1 MLYHMPI
8 AAPGWRGLAR
18 ISLTHEKSPNLI
30 DLYKRTDDVA
40 SWAGRRSGCHRSA
53 GVGGARAGWRR
64 ACDGQHHLR
73 FPLPRPVITPSF
85 LERLQIETGGSF
97 HCHAI
102 TADLQALVERSGV
115 RQGLLVAVG
124 QHTTTALV
132 LNENEERLLR
142 DIEAFFLALAPPER
156 PWLHNDLHLR
166 QGIPPDEPRN
176 AHAHLIAMLLGNQ
189 LSLPVVDGR
198 LGIGRWQSVLLV
210 ELDGPRQREVLLQLI
225 DTGGPS
231 PPTGSDSML
240 GAAP

>member
-1 MLYHMPI
+1 M
-8 AAPGWRGLAR
+8 AKGLR
-18 ISLTHEKSPNLI
+18 WPSP
-30 DLYKRTDDVA
+30 
-40 SWAGRRSGCHRSA
+40 S
-53 GVGGARAGWRR
+53 
-64 ACDGQHHLR
+64 
-73 FPLPRPVITPSF
+73 PLPTRQQAIVITPSF

-97 HCHAI
+97 HCHVI

-142 DIEAFFLALAPPER
+142 DIEAFFLGLAPPER
-156 PWLHNDLHLR
+156 PWLHNDLLLR

-176 AHAHLIAMLLGNQ
+176 AHAHLIAMVLGNQ
-189 LSLPVVDGR
+189 LSLPVVEGR

-231 PPTGSDSML
+231 PPTGRDRAL
-240 GAAP
+240 GATPGDWRGH

>member
-1 MLYHMPI
+1 MPN
-8 AAPGWRGLAR
+8 PVG
-18 ISLTHEKSPNLI
+18 ISRANSPTI
-30 DLYKRTDDVA
+30 PA
-40 SWAGRRSGCHRSA
+40 SPSW
-53 GVGGARAGWRR
+53 
-64 ACDGQHHLR
+64 
-73 FPLPRPVITPSF
+73 PLITPSF
-85 LERLQIETGGSF
+85 LERLQIQTGGSF

-132 LNENEERLLR
+132 LNENEERLLL
-142 DIEAFFLALAPPER
+142 DIEAFFLALAPPDC

-176 AHAHLIAMLLGNQ
+176 AHAHLIAMMLGNQ

-225 DTGGPS
+225 DTGGA
-231 PPTGSDSML
+231 PPLDAGVAAVDGSS
-240 GAAP
+240 

>member
-1 MLYHMPI
+1 MPN
-8 AAPGWRGLAR
+8 PVG
-18 ISLTHEKSPNLI
+18 ISRANSPTI
-30 DLYKRTDDVA
+30 PA
-40 SWAGRRSGCHRSA
+40 SPSW
-53 GVGGARAGWRR
+53 
-64 ACDGQHHLR
+64 
-73 FPLPRPVITPSF
+73 PLITPSF
-85 LERLQIETGGSF
+85 LERLHIQTGGSF

-132 LNENEERLLR
+132 LNENEERLLG
-142 DIEAFFLALAPPER
+142 DIEAFFLALAPPDR

-198 LGIGRWQSVLLV
+198 LGIGCWQSVLLV
-210 ELDGPRQREVLLQLI
+210 ELDGPRHREVLLQLI
-225 DTGGPS
+225 DTGGTPS
-231 PPTGSDSML
+231 LEGSDAAA
-240 GAAP
+240 AAPP

>member
-1 MLYHMPI
+1 
-8 AAPGWRGLAR
+8 
-18 ISLTHEKSPNLI
+18 
-30 DLYKRTDDVA
+30 
-40 SWAGRRSGCHRSA
+40 
-53 GVGGARAGWRR
+53 
-64 ACDGQHHLR
+64 
-73 FPLPRPVITPSF
+73 VIIPSF

-115 RQGLLVAVG
+115 WQGLLVAVG

-132 LNENEERLLR
+132 LNENEELLLR
-142 DIEAFFLALAPPER
+142 DIEAFFLGLAPPER

-176 AHAHLIAMLLGNQ
+176 AHAHLIAMMLGNQ

-210 ELDGPRQREVLLQLI
+210 ELDGPRRRPIPANGKRLQQTELISEQWAREDIGSKLDPSDGNPVM
-225 DTGGPS
+225 GPS
-231 PPTGSDSML
+231 
-240 GAAP
+240 GAPQKNPALPGCMNWLDQAANKGMPEAICEDLPSRICPY

>member
-1 MLYHMPI
+1 MTWLPGQVDG
-8 AAPGWRGLAR
+8 AAATDPPGW
-18 ISLTHEKSPNLI
+18 
-30 DLYKRTDDVA
+30 
-40 SWAGRRSGCHRSA
+40 
-53 GVGGARAGWRR
+53 GARAGWRR
-64 ACDGQHHLR
+64 ACDGQHHLP

-85 LERLQIETGGSF
+85 LERLQIKTGGSF

-132 LNENEERLLR
+132 LNENEELLLR

-231 PPTGSDSML
+231 LPTGGDSML

>member
-1 MLYHMPI
+1 MFGDGLDGCTFTKTALTFANDLDACAPTGSLQLRPSGSGLRL
-8 AAPGWRGLAR
+8 AAADQGRESPTPLKWPAMATLP
-18 ISLTHEKSPNLI
+18 TH
-30 DLYKRTDDVA
+30 
-40 SWAGRRSGCHRSA
+40 
-53 GVGGARAGWRR
+53 
-64 ACDGQHHLR
+64 
-73 FPLPRPVITPSF
+73 PLPRPVITPSF
-85 LERLQIETGGSF
+85 LERLQIDTGGSF

-102 TADLQALVERSGV
+102 TEDLQALVERSGV

-132 LNENEERLLR
+132 LNENEQRLLS
-142 DIEAFFLALAPPER
+142 DIEAFFLALAPPDR

-210 ELDGPRQREVLLQLI
+210 ELDGPRRREVLLQLI
-225 DTGGPS
+225 DTGG
-231 PPTGSDSML
+231 
-240 GAAP
+240 AASAAGEDATVAGPH

>member
-1 MLYHMPI
+1 M
-8 AAPGWRGLAR
+8 AST
-18 ISLTHEKSPNLI
+18 IS
-30 DLYKRTDDVA
+30 A
-40 SWAGRRSGCHRSA
+40 
-53 GVGGARAGWRR
+53 
-64 ACDGQHHLR
+64 

-115 RQGLLVAVG
+115 QQGLLVAVG

-132 LNENEERLLR
+132 LNENEELLLR

-231 PPTGSDSML
+231 PPTASDSML
-240 GAAP
+240 RAAP

>member
-1 MLYHMPI
+1 M
-8 AAPGWRGLAR
+8 
-18 ISLTHEKSPNLI
+18 
-30 DLYKRTDDVA
+30 
-40 SWAGRRSGCHRSA
+40 
-53 GVGGARAGWRR
+53 
-64 ACDGQHHLR
+64 
-73 FPLPRPVITPSF
+73 ITPSF

-102 TADLQALVERSGV
+102 TAELQALVERSGV

-142 DIEAFFLALAPPER
+142 DIEAFFLGLAPPER

-166 QGIPPDEPRN
+166 QGIPADEPRN
-176 AHAHLIAMLLGNQ
+176 AHAHLIAMVLGNQ
-189 LSLPVVDGR
+189 LSLPVVEGR

-210 ELDGPRQREVLLQLI
+210 ELDGPRRREVLLQLI

-231 PPTGSDSML
+231 PPTGPDSAL
-240 GAAP
+240 EATP

>member
-1 MLYHMPI
+1 M
-8 AAPGWRGLAR
+8 
-18 ISLTHEKSPNLI
+18 
-30 DLYKRTDDVA
+30 
-40 SWAGRRSGCHRSA
+40 
-53 GVGGARAGWRR
+53 
-64 ACDGQHHLR
+64 
-73 FPLPRPVITPSF
+73 PVITPSF

-132 LNENEERLLR
+132 LNENEELLLR
-142 DIEAFFLALAPPER
+142 DIEAFFLGLAPPER

-176 AHAHLIAMLLGNQ
+176 AHAHLIAMMLGNQ

-210 ELDGPRQREVLLQLI
+210 ELDGPRRREVLLQLI

-231 PPTGSDSML
+231 LSQGSDSML
-240 GAAP
+240 GAAS

>member
-1 MLYHMPI
+1 M
-8 AAPGWRGLAR
+8 
-18 ISLTHEKSPNLI
+18 
-30 DLYKRTDDVA
+30 
-40 SWAGRRSGCHRSA
+40 
-53 GVGGARAGWRR
+53 
-64 ACDGQHHLR
+64 
-73 FPLPRPVITPSF
+73 PSF
-85 LERLQIETGGSF
+85 VHRLQIETGGSF
-97 HCHAI
+97 HCHSI

-142 DIEAFFLALAPPER
+142 DIEAFFLGLAPPDR

-189 LSLPVVDGR
+189 LSLPVVEGR

-210 ELDGPRQREVLLQLI
+210 ELDGPRRREAWIQAGAPLAARAV
-225 DTGGPS
+225 S
-231 PPTGSDSML
+231 P
-240 GAAP
+240 

>member
-1 MLYHMPI
+1 MNH
-8 AAPGWRGLAR
+8 W
-18 ISLTHEKSPNLI
+18 HH
-30 DLYKRTDDVA
+30 
-40 SWAGRRSGCHRSA
+40 HRL
-53 GVGGARAGWRR
+53 V
-64 ACDGQHHLR
+64 
-73 FPLPRPVITPSF
+73 V
-85 LERLQIETGGSF
+85 ETTGSF
-97 HCHAI
+97 RCHDI
-102 TADLQALVERSGV
+102 TAELQQFVERCGIES
-115 RQGLLVAVG
+115 GLLVAAG

-156 PWLHNDLHLR
+156 PLLHNDLHLR

-176 AHAHLIAMLLGNQ
+176 AHAHLIAMMLGNQ

-210 ELDGPRQREVLLQLI
+210 ELDGPRRREVLLQLI

-231 PPTGSDSML
+231 LPTGSDSML

>member
-1 MLYHMPI
+1 M
-8 AAPGWRGLAR
+8 ALA
-18 ISLTHEKSPNLI
+18 IPH
-30 DLYKRTDDVA
+30 
-40 SWAGRRSGCHRSA
+40 
-53 GVGGARAGWRR
+53 
-64 ACDGQHHLR
+64 
-73 FPLPRPVITPSF
+73 PLPRPVIIPSF
-85 LERLQIETGGSF
+85 VERLQIETGGSF
-97 HCHAI
+97 HCHGI

-142 DIEAFFLALAPPER
+142 DIEAFFLGLAPPDR

-166 QGIPPDEPRN
+166 QGIPADEPRN

-210 ELDGPRQREVLLQLI
+210 ELDGPRHREVLLQLI
-225 DTGGPS
+225 DTGGAPS
-231 PPTGSDSML
+231 VEGRDAAA
-240 GAAP
+240 AAPP